1 MASIKEHFDQL
12 PWTDE
17 NKKVGEEYLKVI
29 RANYKECSERFGR
42 GIRTLTIA
50 IIVLELITQAIV
62 SEFSFAGLKFHNLL
76 LIQKILPVAIAYLY
90 YYLATNMTHRRMLM
104 QVHEHTMIKLHPD
117 YVSHKLH
124 LYAEPPSAFQV
135 DRIFE
140 QELKDYSSRCL
151 IYLTYPLMFMMTL
164 GPIIYIAYTYYRA
177 FEVFGNKDVIVW
189 IGLII
194 SIVFILQVIFLF
206 KGLNRLTG
214 GQPDSKANSGMPS
227 KCDKPRKSGGNAML

>member
-17 NKKVGEEYLKVI
+17 NKIFGEEYLKVI
-29 RANYKECSERFGR
+29 RANYKECSERFER

-50 IIVLELITQAIV
+50 IIVLELITQAVV
-62 SEFSFAGLKFHNLL
+62 SEFIFAGLKFHNLV
-76 LIQKILPVAIAYLY
+76 LIQKILPTSIAYIY
-90 YYLATNMTHRRMLM
+90 YYLATNITHRRMLM
-104 QVHEHTMIKLHPD
+104 QVHEQTMNKLHPD
-117 YVSHKLH
+117 YVSQNLH
-124 LYAEPPSAFQV
+124 LYAEPPSVFLV

-140 QELKDYSSRCL
+140 HELRGYSSKCL
-151 IYLTYPLMFMMTL
+151 IYLAYPLLFAMTL

-189 IGLII
+189 IGLMI
-194 SIVFILQVIFLF
+194 SIVLLLQVIILF

-214 GQPDSKANSGMPS
+214 A
-227 KCDKPRKSGGNAML
+227 R